1 MRHATIALCVL
12 ALGLTGCMSSG
23 REVTYQEAAQFQK
36 GVTTESEVIARL
48 GQPNSIA
55 RLGDGTTIIVYAH
68 IEASPDAVD
77 YVPVV
82 GLFAGGASAHSTTV
96 TFTFGTDGRLRDYTS
111 ATANSVVHSGLAK

>member
-1 MRHATIALCVL
+1 
-12 ALGLTGCMSSG
+12 MSSG

-82 GLFAGGASAHSTTV
+82 GLFQAAHRRTRRRSHSHSALMA
-96 TFTFGTDGRLRDYTS
+96 D
-111 ATANSVVHSGLAK
+111 